1 MLNIKYFSLQV
12 INTKDNLCQL
22 FNKINS
28 SDSVSKIVLHLLLT
42 INFSPDTTRLCSL
55 LDAFCIDGIFFSSLL
70 ARGCVIFINFN

>member
-28 SDSVSKIVLHLLLT
+28 YNSVSKIVLYLLLT
-42 INFSPDTTRLCSL
+42 IIFSPDTTCFCSL
-55 LDAFCIDGIFFSSLL
+55 LDVFCID
-70 ARGCVIFINFN
+70 